1 MDDLKLMQIVA
12 FCILMEYNGG
22 IINKSPGYIKEKF
35 RLIKGYYKDEGEI
48 KSELDLMNSI
58 KFETYKERWL
68 SNNQTNK
75 END

>member
-1 MDDLKLMQIVA
+1 
-12 FCILMEYNGG
+12 MEYNGG